1 MNWYRNREVN
11 FKDELQYV
19 PPSLSP
25 FLFPSLFPFSAYSP
39 SNRYRLTN
47 KIINVPVLFIQA
59 TKDDALPPSL
69 SEGMEGLI
77 PNLTRRE
84 VKTGHWA
91 LWEAPEKIN
100 EFVGEGLGKVYRGD
114 KRNLLSDACARF
126 WGRGGRM
133 GRKIAI

>member
-1 MNWYRNREVN
+1 MVVNWYRNREVN
-11 FKDELQYV
+11 FKDELEYV
-19 PPSLSP
+19 SPPPSLP
-25 FLFPSLFPFSAYSP
+25 PNNLP
-39 SNRYRLTN
+39 NRSRLTN
-47 KIINVPVLFIQA
+47 KTINVPVLFIQA

-100 EFVGEGLGKVYRGD
+100 EFVGEWLGKVDRGE
-114 KRNLLSDACARF
+114 KSNL
-126 WGRGGRM
+126 
-133 GRKIAI
+133 